1 MSLKD
6 ATLQKRQIFV
16 NKISIN
22 DYIIQETVGT
32 GSYGRVRICRNKK
45 TNKVYALKIL
55 KKTEILRLKQVDHI
69 YSEYIILSMIYHPF
83 IIEMKGVNTT
93 DQYNLYFL
101 LEYIP
106 GGELFSLLRSMKNFP
121 VNHAKFYSA
130 HIVTIF
136 EYLHNKNIIY
146 RDLKPENILINQ
158 NGYLKLTDF
167 GFAKIITDLTY
178 TLCGTPE
185 YLAPEIITNKGH
197 GKPVDWWTFGILL
210 YEMLVGIDPFNDN
223 DPMGIYQKILKCK
236 VKFPKNFD
244 RNAKSLIKHLL
255 VLDISRRYGCLKN
268 GIKDIID
275 HKFFEGFDWKGLL
288 FRTIK
293 PPFIPEVKGADDT
306 SNFNQYP
313 DSQSD
318 DEEAIPLKGD
328 KDPFLN
334 W

>member
-1 MSLKD
+1 MSIDEAKI
-6 ATLQKRQIFV
+6 QKKQIFV
-16 NKISIN
+16 NKISLN
-22 DYIIQETVGT
+22 DYIIKETVGT
-32 GSYGRVRICRNKK
+32 GSYGRVHIWRNKK
-45 TNKVYALKIL
+45 TKKIYALKIL

-69 YSEYIILSMIYHPF
+69 YSEYTILSMIYHPF

-121 VNHAKFYSA
+121 TNHAKFYSA

-136 EYLHNKNIIY
+136 EYLHSKNIIY

-223 DPMGIYQKILKCK
+223 DPMAIYQKILKCK

-318 DEEAIPLKGD
+318 EEAIPLKGD
-328 KDPFLN
+328 KDPFYN